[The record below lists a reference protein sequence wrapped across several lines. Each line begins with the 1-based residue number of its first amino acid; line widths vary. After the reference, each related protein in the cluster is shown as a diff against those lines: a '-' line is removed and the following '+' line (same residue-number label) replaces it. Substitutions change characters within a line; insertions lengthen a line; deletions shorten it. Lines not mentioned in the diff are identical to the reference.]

1 MLPPGRGILN
11 DVRNPGGLSCL
22 RSPPGSFCFQGIC
35 CGFLLDLGAIDVAY
49 ITDIGVVDLRGLQ
62 HVFRPLHALFVGHSL
77 PDEQPQQFR
86 RQFRNVCIPSGFG
99 DKAAGAG
106 DLIPPS
112 SDCCGLPHLMLSTI
126 RESVGVEAE
135 PQNLPAYMK
144 A

>member
-11 DVRNPGGLSCL
+11 EVRNPGGLSCL

-35 CGFLLDLGAIDVAY
+35 CDFLLDLGAIDVAY

-99 DKAAGAG
+99 DEAVGARY
-106 DLIPPS
+106 LIPQVLNSGFFFRNLILKS
-112 SDCCGLPHLMLSTI
+112 SLSICITTAGI
-126 RESVGVEAE
+126 
-135 PQNLPAYMK
+135 
-144 A
+144 